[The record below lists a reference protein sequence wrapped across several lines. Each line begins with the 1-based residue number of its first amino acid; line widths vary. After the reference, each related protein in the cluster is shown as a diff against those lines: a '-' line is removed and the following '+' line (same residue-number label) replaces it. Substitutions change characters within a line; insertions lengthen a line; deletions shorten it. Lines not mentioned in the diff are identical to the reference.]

1 MKVKKAARP
10 WSGLFLGVILG
21 LALAVILQQQ
31 GVWPLDQL
39 LLFGM
44 AGLFGLIGILLSGF
58 GRERVGAFS
67 SILTLLLAV
76 GLLAYGAAGL
86 LDAGETGQLNGGCQ
100 VQAQS
105 DVDSTTVTDTSRGDP
120 FDIDP
125 DGGLAW
131 QATSP
136 VAFKDHT
143 WQINVE
149 IGGFTIP
156 IDEGGDPNEGES
168 QGNSG
173 AEPDLTAYVQT
184 VTNATGE
191 EIRGT
196 FIVSGDIT
204 AGGTGCDGFGF
215 VRGFITSGAGG
226 CDGFGFVRLTSD
238 GFLESSI
245 AKIAAVIAVIALLML
260 LLLAFNRYR
269 DAEPAPDTS
278 SGEAGDAAG
287 AAGTAGTAGV
297 GDESDN
303 GNSDSETSDDEGE
316 LSAGQP
322 EPEDNR
328 GAEDLPERDDL
339 A

>member
-44 AGLFGLIGILLSGF
+44 AGLFGLIGILLSGL
-58 GRERVGAFS
+58 GRERVGGFS

-86 LDAGETGQLNGGCQ
+86 LDAGENGQLNGGCS

-125 DGGLAW
+125 NGGLAW

-136 VAFKDHT
+136 VAFMDHT
-143 WQINVE
+143 WEINVE
-149 IGGFTIP
+149 IGGFTVP

-173 AEPDLTAYVQT
+173 AEPDLTAYVQS

-196 FIVSGDIT
+196 FIVSG
-204 AGGTGCDGFGF
+204 
-215 VRGFITSGAGG
+215 FISSGAGG

-238 GFLESSI
+238 SFLESSI
-245 AKIAAVIAVIALLML
+245 AKIAAVIAAIALLLL

-269 DAEPAPDTS
+269 DAEVAPDTS
-278 SGEAGDAAG
+278 SGEAGDAAATAAGAAG
-287 AAGTAGTAGV
+287 AAGTAGDGE
-297 GDESDN
+297 ESDAVD
-303 GNSDSETSDDEGE
+303 SDAEGADDQDDD
-316 LSAGQP
+316 SAGQQ

>member
-44 AGLFGLIGILLSGF
+44 AGLFGLIGILLSGL

-86 LDAGETGQLNGGCQ
+86 LDAGESGQLNGGCQ
-100 VQAQS
+100 VQATS
-105 DVDSTTVTDTSRGDP
+105 NVDSTTVTDTSRGDP

-125 DGGLAW
+125 EGGLTW

-149 IGGFTIP
+149 IGGFTIA
-156 IDEGGDPNEGES
+156 IDEGGDPDEGES
-168 QGNSG
+168 QNNSG

-184 VTNATGE
+184 VTNATGD

-196 FIVSGDIT
+196 FIVS
-204 AGGTGCDGFGF
+204 
-215 VRGFITSGAGG
+215 GFITSGAGG

-269 DAEPAPDTS
+269 VAEAAPDAS
-278 SGEAGDAAG
+278 SGDTGDAAGSAAG
-287 AAGTAGTAGV
+287 AAGADAATGAAGAG
-297 GDESDN
+297 EKADN
-303 GNSDSETSDDEGE
+303 GDADAEGADDQDDD
-316 LSAGQP
+316 SAGQP

>member
-31 GVWPLDQL
+31 GVWPLDKL

-44 AGLFGLIGILLSGF
+44 AGLFGLIGILLSGA

-76 GLLAYGAAGL
+76 GLLAYGATGL
-86 LDAGETGQLNGGCQ
+86 LDTGETGQLNGGCQ

-125 DGGLAW
+125 NGGLSW
-131 QATSP
+131 QARSP
-136 VAFKDHT
+136 VAFMDHT
-143 WQINVE
+143 WRIYVE
-149 IGGFTIP
+149 IGGFKIL

-168 QGNSG
+168 QVSTG

-184 VTNATGE
+184 VTNATGQ

-204 AGGTGCDGFGF
+204 AGG
-215 VRGFITSGAGG
+215 AG

-238 GFLESSI
+238 SFLESSI
-245 AKIAAVIAVIALLML
+245 AKIAAVIAAIALLLL

-278 SGEAGDAAG
+278 SGEARDDGGAATGAAG
-287 AAGTAGTAGV
+287 AAGTAGV

-303 GNSDSETSDDEGE
+303 GDSDGETADGEGDD
-316 LSAGQP
+316 SAGQP
-322 EPEDNR
+322 EAEDNR